1 MNTNIYVY
9 VYSYIIYMC
18 MYRYLSMVVLKYPT
32 LPRSIRALQKK
43 KKRTTGMYQFGW
55 REVCR
60 KAAMMYPSLPLYT
73 LGTR

>member
-43 KKRTTGMYQFGW
+43 KRGQQACTN
-55 REVCR
+55 
-60 KAAMMYPSLPLYT
+60 
-73 LGTR
+73 LGGGRCVERPP

>member
-43 KKRTTGMYQFGW
+43 KEDNRHVPIWVEGG
-55 REVCR
+55 V
-60 KAAMMYPSLPLYT
+60 
-73 LGTR
+73 